1 MNKLKNKFNGAKFDI
16 EPNGVFASVKL
27 LTTDYMLE
35 FELKKPVCCK
45 MKRNTKKRHE
55 DSLYLSHHNI
65 V

>member
-35 FELKKPVCCK
+35 FELKKPQK
-45 MKRNTKKRHE
+45 DLLNMDWSIN
-55 DSLYLSHHNI
+55 
-65 V
+65 